1 MGSARGLRA
10 DLGGPPKPSS
20 LHFAAGGRAKKF
32 AGRCFRR
39 AAENGPRAAGAPRS
53 FGLKIRDETKIGAGG
68 GTRTRT
74 TFYRPGILSPV
85 RLPFRHTGNLL
96 FTDTYVNESRPDLP
110 LCHGNDVQCQASSS
124 NCQAPALAVQLHN
137 YGRYQKV
144 RDGHK
149 RPVRGLWM
157 RIGRYYARMAVIDFQ
172 TGKKSA
178 LRNPLGDENNRVDT
192 VPQAVAA
199 MRRLQTKREDNALPV
214 LRRTPKFAE
223 YVALTSTCW
232 IGWVIAND
240 RPTLPKNAGV
250 EEMERLLSA
259 QAPERGEPRPATD
272 GAAKIAPELDPHQ
285 AAVAD
290 MFRLLA
296 VRCLRTGTWVSLACS
311 IKNFPGEATRLRYCP
326 PSAICSWPRL
336 CPRS

>member
-1 MGSARGLRA
+1 
-10 DLGGPPKPSS
+10 
-20 LHFAAGGRAKKF
+20 
-32 AGRCFRR
+32 
-39 AAENGPRAAGAPRS
+39 
-53 FGLKIRDETKIGAGG
+53 
-68 GTRTRT
+68 
-74 TFYRPGILSPV
+74 
-85 RLPFRHTGNLL
+85 
-96 FTDTYVNESRPDLP
+96 VNESRPDLP